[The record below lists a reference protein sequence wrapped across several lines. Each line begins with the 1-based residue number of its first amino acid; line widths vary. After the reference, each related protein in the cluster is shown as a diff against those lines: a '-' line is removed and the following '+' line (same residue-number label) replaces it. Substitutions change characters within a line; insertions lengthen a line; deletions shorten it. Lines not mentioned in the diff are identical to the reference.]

1 MALNVLPRA
10 QGSQGKWLILAIFCQ
25 QSRKRT
31 QRIRSPNRSFEH
43 LLIPFGSLIH
53 PSENHFLQRNSSIQ
67 SASTLLSPFLIPSGL
82 IPREYIVLT
91 MFFFFFLLFFF
102 LFLWNHSQDNLII
115 DKRLSYL
122 RFFMR
127 YLVPG
132 EIILISSSLIYRNHR
147 QKFKL
152 GNTRISWMYN
162 NFYLIPILK
171 EIIIYSQMWIEIKKL
186 FIQINVSRNKNNLTS
201 ISKRNTVAN
210 KLIAN
215 LWFIVSSI
223 NRKYNYWNNSI
234 NIRELI
240 YIVTKVLTLIKLQHK
255 CSSVSFVLDRQVI
268 VSKFHDTNDEVCI
281 DK

>member
-1 MALNVLPRA
+1 
-10 QGSQGKWLILAIFCQ
+10 
-25 QSRKRT
+25 
-31 QRIRSPNRSFEH
+31 
-43 LLIPFGSLIH
+43 
-53 PSENHFLQRNSSIQ
+53 
-67 SASTLLSPFLIPSGL
+67 
-82 IPREYIVLT
+82 
-91 MFFFFFLLFFF
+91 
-102 LFLWNHSQDNLII
+102 
-115 DKRLSYL
+115 
-122 RFFMR
+122 MR

-132 EIILISSSLIYRNHR
+132 KIILISSSLIYRNHR

-162 NFYLIPILK
+162 NFYLIPIIK
-171 EIIIYSQMWIEIKKL
+171 EIIIYSQMWIKIKKL

-210 KLIAN
+210 KSIAN

-255 CSSVSFVLDRQVI
+255 CSSVSFVLNRQVI

>member
-1 MALNVLPRA
+1 
-10 QGSQGKWLILAIFCQ
+10 
-25 QSRKRT
+25 
-31 QRIRSPNRSFEH
+31 
-43 LLIPFGSLIH
+43 
-53 PSENHFLQRNSSIQ
+53 
-67 SASTLLSPFLIPSGL
+67 
-82 IPREYIVLT
+82 
-91 MFFFFFLLFFF
+91 
-102 LFLWNHSQDNLII
+102 
-115 DKRLSYL
+115 
-122 RFFMR
+122 MR
-127 YLVPG
+127 YLVPR
-132 EIILISSSLIYRNHR
+132 EIILISSNLIYRNHR

-162 NFYLIPILK
+162 NFYLIPIIK

-210 KLIAN
+210 KSIAN

-234 NIRELI
+234 NIREFI

-255 CSSVSFVLDRQVI
+255 CSSVSFVLNRQVI